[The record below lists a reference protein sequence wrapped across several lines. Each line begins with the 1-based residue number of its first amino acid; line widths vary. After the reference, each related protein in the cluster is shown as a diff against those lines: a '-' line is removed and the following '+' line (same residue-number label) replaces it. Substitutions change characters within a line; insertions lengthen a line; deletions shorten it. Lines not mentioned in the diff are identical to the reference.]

1 MSSDAGD
8 ADAFF
13 SLLTEVGVPQELQT
27 ALSDA
32 GIVSIADFAYSYIS
46 TADLSSFIQNQP
58 TQLWTTLGVTDP
70 EHCPATARL
79 RRALDKCKALTKAAD
94 LATPGQGTISSN
106 LLQSPAPNVWAEHA
120 PPRLDNEAVQRMVE
134 QFRNAYTSEHLDAD
148 SMPSIRLLSLVHQWF
163 KPHGSIKWIPWQLRL
178 SAKQYQELIEA
189 RTAKTLRTEAQLIS
203 TALFDE
209 TPEQS
214 IDRAF
219 LSPTWLSR
227 CQTVMRN
234 AIALCNGAH
243 LRILKAFDA
252 KVFELATQSLAP
264 DSGLRTVQTAEL
276 LQADRKLWSELAL
289 LHSEGWSLDQALHE
303 MTKVRSDMHAL
314 LQPRAK
320 QVVVYKGTATTGKGK
335 GKDSKSKGAKG
346 VIQSQLKETPG
357 TANTLAMSNLATKHG
372 NKTLCLRF
380 NRGQCSNAKCKYA
393 HLCAI
398 KLPNGQACGQRHAAH
413 AHRFRNTAPSEQSAA
428 PAASAAPGT

>member
-32 GIVSIADFAYSYIS
+32 GMVSIADFAYSYIS

-94 LATPGQGTISSN
+94 LAAPGQGSNSPN

-134 QFRNAYTSEHLDAD
+134 QFRNAYSSEHLDAD

-252 KVFELATQSLAP
+252 KGFEATQSLAP

-314 LQPRAK
+314 LQPRRSRSLCIRALPQQAK
-320 QVVVYKGTATTGKGK
+320 
-335 GKDSKSKGAKG
+335 AKAKT
-346 VIQSQLKETPG
+346 VKAKAQRESS
-357 TANTLAMSNLATKHG
+357 TANSRK
-372 NKTLCLRF
+372 R
-380 NRGQCSNAKCKYA
+380 
-393 HLCAI
+393 
-398 KLPNGQACGQRHAAH
+398 
-413 AHRFRNTAPSEQSAA
+413 
-428 PAASAAPGT
+428 PAQQIHWRCRT

>member
-1 MSSDAGD
+1 
-8 ADAFF
+8 
-13 SLLTEVGVPQELQT
+13 
-27 ALSDA
+27 
-32 GIVSIADFAYSYIS
+32 
-46 TADLSSFIQNQP
+46 
-58 TQLWTTLGVTDP
+58 
-70 EHCPATARL
+70 
-79 RRALDKCKALTKAAD
+79 
-94 LATPGQGTISSN
+94 
-106 LLQSPAPNVWAEHA
+106 
-120 PPRLDNEAVQRMVE
+120 MVE
-134 QFRNAYTSEHLDAD
+134 QFRNAYTSEHLDSD

-163 KPHGSIKWIPWQLRL
+163 KPHGAIKWIPWQLRL

-219 LSPTWLSR
+219 LSPAWLSR

-264 DSGLRTVQTAEL
+264 DSGLRTVHTAEL
-276 LQADRKLWSELAL
+276 LQADRKLWSELAVL
-289 LHSEGWSLDQALHE
+289 RSEGWSLDQALRE
-303 MTKVRSDMHAL
+303 MTKVRSDMRAL

-320 QVVVYKGTATTGKGK
+320 QVIVYKGTGTSTGKGK
-335 GKDSKSKGAKG
+335 GKDSKGKGAKG
-346 VIQSQLKETPG
+346 VIQGQLKDAPG
-357 TANTLAMSNLATKHG
+357 TANALAMSNLATKHG

-380 NRGQCSNAKCKYA
+380 NRGQRSNAKCKYA

-413 AHRFRNTAPSEQSAA
+413 EAPDTLQKMRRRSTPWSSKHLPALLHVALPTATQILP
-428 PAASAAPGT
+428 